1 MQLGRKMKSTET
13 SGALRALRVL
23 AKNPITKSKSTQS
36 GSKILFAFMA
46 GVAVAGG
53 GAYAVTSAS
62 PTVSAC
68 VDSKTKIMY
77 YSKTAKCPAGRTLV
91 NWSVTGPQGA
101 AGPAGADGITKDNSG
116 NLSIKDIAVKVL
128 PSVVSISVTATG
140 GSGTGSGAIIQSDAT
155 KSYIIT
161 NNHVISNAVSGGTV
175 KVELQNGEKITATIR
190 GRDIAYDL
198 AVLQISKGNL
208 PVMEIGDSNKVV
220 IGDLSV
226 AIGSPLGLSGTV
238 TSGIISALNRPVTTG
253 NTTSTESYIDA
264 IQTDAAVNPGNSG
277 GPLVN
282 GQGQMVGVNSAIA
295 SLADSATGQAG
306 SIGLGF
312 SIPVNQAMR
321 VAREIIE
328 TGKSTRPLMGVNID
342 PTFTGVGGKII
353 GLTTGG
359 AADKAGI
366 PVNSVIRAIDGFVIN
381 SDVEAIVRIRSY
393 APNSTVNVL
402 VDLPT
407 GGQQTFTVKLGSALS
422 NP

>member
-1 MQLGRKMKSTET
+1 MKST
-13 SGALRALRVL
+13 GAFWRLTKNTM
-23 AKNPITKSKSTQS
+23 AKFKSAKT
-36 GSKILFAFMA
+36 GSKIVVAFMA
-46 GVAVAGG
+46 GVALAGG

-68 VDSKTKIMY
+68 VDSKTKVMY
-77 YSKTAKCPAGRTLV
+77 YSKTAKCPVGRSLPAG
-91 NWSVTGPQGA
+91 A
-101 AGPAGADGITKDNSG
+101 DGADGITKDNSG
-116 NLSIKDIAVKVL
+116 NLSIKDIAAKVL
-128 PSVVSISVTATG
+128 PSVVSIAVTATG

-155 KSYIIT
+155 KSYVIT
-161 NNHVISNAVSGGTV
+161 NNHVISNAVSSGTV

-208 PVMEIGDSNKVV
+208 PVMEIGDSSKVV
-220 IGDLSV
+220 IGDLSIAV
-226 AIGSPLGLSGTV
+226 GSPLGLSGTV

-295 SLADSATGQAG
+295 SLADSTTGQAG

-393 APNSTVNVL
+393 APNATVKVL